1 MSLHGDVMIE
11 VVIPVLVLAAFVGG
25 GLALW
30 RLIRGPAHGRLVLA
44 SRVLVLSLAGGLLA
58 GLGTWGLSNARTVQL
73 FGGIVPRVDT
83 TERVV
88 ALTFDDGPTPRFTD
102 EVLAILRD
110 EGVKATFFV
119 NGAKLARNPDAGRR
133 IVEDGHELGNHS
145 YSHRRLIL
153 VSYGTVQEEI
163 EQTDEEIR
171 AMGYEGEI
179 HFRSPFGKKLIVLPY
194 CLWKTGRLNIFW
206 DVAPE
211 GYAGSDE
218 EADKIVEH
226 VLAETRPG
234 SIILLHV
241 MAPRRTTSR
250 QALPGIIQGLR
261 GQGYRFVTVSELLDS
276 KPFPGDRQ

>member
-1 MSLHGDVMIE
+1 MIE
-11 VVIPVLVLAAFVGG
+11 VLIPVLVLAALVGG

-30 RLIRGPAHGRLVLA
+30 RVIRGPAQGRLALV
-44 SRVLVLSLAGGLLA
+44 SRVIVLSLASGLLV
-58 GLGTWGLSNARTVQL
+58 GPGTWDLSNARTVQL

-110 EGVKATFFV
+110 EDVKATFFV

-133 IVEDGHELGNHS
+133 IVEEGHELGNHS
-145 YSHRRLIL
+145 YSHPRLIL

-163 EQTDEEIR
+163 ERTDEQIR

-179 HFRSPFGKKLIVLPY
+179 HFRSPFGKKLLVLPY
-194 CLWKTGRLNIFW
+194 YLWKTGRLNIFW

-211 GYAGSDE
+211 GYAGAREDADE
-218 EADKIVEH
+218 DEVAGKIVEH
-226 VLAETRPG
+226 VLAEARPG

-241 MAPRRTTSR
+241 MAPRRTPSR
-250 QALPGIIQGLR
+250 EALPGIIQGLR
-261 GQGYRFVTVSELLDS
+261 EQGYRFVTVSELLDS
-276 KPFPGDRQ
+276 ESSPGASP